1 MSKRFK
7 VKGLGNT
14 GFQIMDKTP
23 NSSQEPV
30 SGKELREIL
39 SSYEKFYGLSDNA
52 YEALAGISE
61 RVFVP
66 AGEQILTYGERT
78 EWAYIVELGR
88 LRGVVP
94 VLRRTITV
102 DLGRGELCGLV
113 STLTQDPMIS
123 DLFALRDSKIIRLRG
138 SDLLQCMTAHPD
150 LIVGYSHYVMDLSK
164 RIHGMRD
171 PTRPQAFALLPASED
186 APIGEAAD
194 GLFQALSDI
203 TGPGSLINSRQLKDI
218 LGLEVSDEKEFKKM
232 RHRLIEWCEAQ
243 ETEGRFLLF
252 VCDPKDTSWT
262 RWCLQQTD
270 RIVVAARVGA
280 TSEIEQIDHAFAGRV
295 VAKSAVKVDL
305 LLIHEGN
312 PDLPGGTGT
321 WMGLKCR
328 RRHHHVRLGNE
339 ADFRRAARRMSE
351 RAVGLVLGGGGARG
365 FAHIGVLKA
374 LEEAGIPVDV
384 IGGTSMGS
392 VMAAAYARGWSPE
405 RILKMASEVFTDSS
419 AVRDLDFPMVSIL
432 GGHKLDKILQ
442 SLFGDIDI
450 ADLWIPYFC
459 ISSNLSE
466 GRMMVH
472 DRGPLWQSV
481 RASCSLPGIFPP
493 VQAEGQLLVDGG
505 VVNNVPMDIMGNQCK
520 GGTVIAVDVGGG
532 GARNLDLGQGEETS
546 GWGLLLNRLNPAS
559 PNDRIANIFQI
570 LMWSTTLSSKQYL
583 QQLIESGR
591 VDLFLTPPVQE
602 FQLLGF
608 DAYEK
613 LYEIGHEYTRKQLAE
628 WDCLQQVKAGSR
640 CKV

>member
-1 MSKRFK
+1 
-7 VKGLGNT
+7 
-14 GFQIMDKTP
+14 MDRTP
-23 NSSQEPV
+23 NSGQEPV

-39 SSYEKFYGLSDNA
+39 SSYETFSGLSDAA

-61 RVFVP
+61 RVFVS
-66 AGEQILTYGERT
+66 AGEHIFTYDEQT
-78 EWAYIVELGR
+78 EWALIVELGR
-88 LRGVVP
+88 LRGVVQVP
-94 VLRRTITV
+94 HRTITV
-102 DLGRGELCGLV
+102 DIGRGEFLGLV
-113 STLTQDPMIS
+113 STLTQGPMLG
-123 DLFALRDSKIIRLRG
+123 DVFALRDSKVIRFRG
-138 SDLLQCMTAHPD
+138 SDLLKCMTAHPE
-150 LIVGYSHYVMDLSK
+150 LIVAYSRYVMDMSK
-164 RIHGMRD
+164 RMHGMGTQA
-171 PTRPQAFALLPASED
+171 TRPQAFALLPASENT
-186 APIGEAAD
+186 PIREAAD

-203 TGPGSLINSRQLKDI
+203 VGPGSLIDSRKIKDI
-218 LGLEVSDEKEFKKM
+218 LGQEVSDEKEFKQV
-232 RHRLIEWCEAQ
+232 RHRLVAWCEAQ

-252 VCDPKDTSWT
+252 VCDPTDTSWT
-262 RWCLQQTD
+262 RWCLKQTD
-270 RIVVAARVGA
+270 RIVVAERAGA
-280 TSEIEQIDHAFAGRV
+280 TSEIEQIDRAFTGRV
-295 VAKSAVKVDL
+295 VAKSSVKVDL

-312 PDLPGGTGT
+312 PELPGGTGT

-351 RAVGLVLGGGGARG
+351 HAVGIVLGGGGARG
-365 FAHIGVLKA
+365 LAHIGVLKA
-374 LEEAGIPVDV
+374 LEEAGISIDV

-405 RILKMASEVFTDSS
+405 RILKVASEVFTDSS

-432 GGHKLDKILQ
+432 GGHKLDKVLK

-450 ADLWIPYFC
+450 ADLWLPFFC
-459 ISSNLSE
+459 ISSNLSK

-546 GWGLLLNRLNPAS
+546 GWGLLFNRLNPAS
-559 PNDRIANIFQI
+559 SNEKIANIFQI

-613 LYEIGHEYTRKQLAE
+613 LYEIGYEYTRKQLAE
-628 WDCLQQVKAGSR
+628 WDCLQKVKTGNW

>member
-1 MSKRFK
+1 MTLHPELIVAYSRYVMDMSKR
-7 VKGLGNT
+7 T
-14 GFQIMDKTP
+14 
-23 NSSQEPV
+23 
-30 SGKELREIL
+30 
-39 SSYEKFYGLSDNA
+39 
-52 YEALAGISE
+52 
-61 RVFVP
+61 
-66 AGEQILTYGERT
+66 
-78 EWAYIVELGR
+78 
-88 LRGVVP
+88 
-94 VLRRTITV
+94 
-102 DLGRGELCGLV
+102 
-113 STLTQDPMIS
+113 
-123 DLFALRDSKIIRLRG
+123 
-138 SDLLQCMTAHPD
+138 
-150 LIVGYSHYVMDLSK
+150 
-164 RIHGMRD
+164 HGMGSQT
-171 PTRPQAFALLPASED
+171 TRPQAFALLPARENT
-186 APIGEAAD
+186 PTRETAD
-194 GLFQALSDI
+194 GLFEALSDI
-203 TGPGSLINSRQLKDI
+203 VGPGSLIDSRKLKDI
-218 LGLEVSDEKEFKKM
+218 LGKNVSDEKAFEEI
-232 RHRLIEWCEAQ
+232 RHRLVAWCEEQ
-243 ETEGRFLLF
+243 EAEGSFLLF
-252 VCDPKDTSWT
+252 VCDPTDTSWT

-270 RIVVAARVGA
+270 RIVVAEMAGA
-280 TSEIEQIDHAFAGRV
+280 TSEIEQIDRAFAGRV

-305 LLIHEGN
+305 LLIHDGDPE
-312 PDLPGGTGT
+312 LPGGTGP
-321 WMGLKCR
+321 WMELKCR
-328 RRHHHVRLGNE
+328 RRHHHVRLGNKI
-339 ADFRRAARRMSE
+339 DFRRAARRMSE
-351 RAVGLVLGGGGARG
+351 HAVGIVLGGGGARG
-365 FAHIGVLKA
+365 LAHIGVLKA

-405 RILKMASEVFTDSS
+405 RILKVASEVFTDSS

-432 GGHKLDKILQ
+432 GGHKLDKVLK
-442 SLFGDIDI
+442 SLFGEIDI
-450 ADLWIPYFC
+450 ADLWLPYFC

-505 VVNNVPMDIMGNQCK
+505 VVNNVPMDIMGNQCT
-520 GGTVIAVDVGGG
+520 GGTVIAVDVSGG

-559 PNDRIANIFQI
+559 PNERIANIFQI

-613 LYEIGHEYTRKQLAE
+613 LYEIGYEYTRKRLEE

-640 CKV
+640 CTR